1 MSSQRS
7 IESRLASAS
16 LASFASFIVT
26 LLQSLL
32 MVPLL
37 LAVWKPEVYGQWIV
51 VTTAFGLLTTMD
63 LGLQNYVGNLFT
75 MAGGDREFIR
85 DRLGSGV
92 RAACI
97 TATGLAAVMAGIWFT
112 RRIPAVAAIDSSENA
127 ALLMSL
133 GMLVVYWAIL
143 GSIGGIAIRL
153 YPAFGLLSRSLW
165 LSLLQRLAM
174 TVALVASAW
183 LGAGLVGATIAWT
196 AAGAVVTAVIFF
208 DIRRRFAEYSPWW
221 QAGSWR
227 EAIHLIGGSVGM
239 IATAMLDSLAL
250 TVLVTLTDRW
260 ASAAGVALFAA
271 VRTAANAI
279 MQGSA
284 VILTPVGPDLSRFAS
299 SRDSVRSSALLA
311 ISWLI
316 ATGPIALAVTAALPL
331 TETVFC
337 QWTRR
342 ALPFSPGMFVSLIV
356 AVLVRQWMSPLAML
370 LFCTNSMRSQF
381 LVSLGR
387 CIASIAV
394 GAGLFGVLGVPA
406 MGIAVFGG
414 EAVAAIGVAAMTPLV
429 FPGLCDNRCR
439 AAGALALVQVAVASA
454 AMVAWWWLPA
464 AAWLVWT
471 TSLVV
476 QLLLMAAQWRNLHPT
491 ARDRVVALFPPVL
504 RRVMPISPIAMAVPL
519 PAGPHTHPS
528 MQRSES

>member
-1 MSSQRS
+1 MTSQRS

-16 LASFASFIVT
+16 LASFASFLVT

-32 MVPLL
+32 LVPLL
-37 LAVWKPEVYGQWIV
+37 LSAWEPDVYGQWIV

-63 LGLQNYVGNLFT
+63 IGLQNYVGNLFT
-75 MAGGDREFIR
+75 MAGSDRVCVAR
-85 DRLGSGV
+85 RLGSGI

-97 TATGLAAVMAGIWFT
+97 TAVGLAGVMAGIWIAG
-112 RRIPAVAAIDSSENA
+112 RIPAVSANDSSQNA
-127 ALLMSL
+127 ALLSSL
-133 GMLVVYWAIL
+133 GILVVYWAIL
-143 GSIGGIAIRL
+143 GSVGGIAIRL

-165 LSLLQRLAM
+165 LSLVQRLAM
-174 TVALVASAW
+174 TVALVSAAW

-196 AAGAVVTAVIFF
+196 IAGAVVAAVIFF
-208 DIRRRFAEYSPWW
+208 DIRQRFAKYSPWW

-227 EAIHLIGGSVGM
+227 EAFQLIGGSVGM
-239 IATAMLDSLAL
+239 IATSMLDSLAL

-279 MQGSA
+279 MQSSA
-284 VILTPVGPDLSRFAS
+284 VILTPVGPDLSGFAS
-299 SRDSVRSSALLA
+299 TRDSVRSSALLA
-311 ISWLI
+311 VSWLI

-331 TETVFC
+331 TETLFC
-337 QWTRR
+337 HWTRR
-342 ALPFSPGMFVSLIV
+342 ALPFSPALFVSLIV

-387 CIASIAV
+387 CISSIAV
-394 GAGLFGVLGVPA
+394 GAGLFGMLGVPA

-414 EAVAAIGVAAMTPLV
+414 EAVAAIAVVAMTPLV
-429 FPGLCDNRCR
+429 FPGLCDTRCR
-439 AAGALALVQVAVASA
+439 DAGALALVQVAAASA

-464 AAWLVWT
+464 TAWLVWT
-471 TSLVV
+471 ASLVV
-476 QLLLMAAQWRNLHPT
+476 QCLVMAAQWRNLHPT
-491 ARDRVVALFPPVL
+491 ARNRVVALFPPVL
-504 RRVMPISPIAMAVPL
+504 RRVMPIGPIATVVSL
-519 PAGPHTHPS
+519 PVGPHTQPS